1 MAMSHSS
8 LYKKLKLITNMSL
21 IEFINDYRI
30 YKASQMF
37 RNGETN
43 VKSVAEEC
51 GISDVK
57 NFRKLFKKHT
67 NVTPK
72 EYISSL

>member
-1 MAMSHSS
+1 
-8 LYKKLKLITNMSL
+8 
-21 IEFINDYRI
+21 
-30 YKASQMF
+30 MF